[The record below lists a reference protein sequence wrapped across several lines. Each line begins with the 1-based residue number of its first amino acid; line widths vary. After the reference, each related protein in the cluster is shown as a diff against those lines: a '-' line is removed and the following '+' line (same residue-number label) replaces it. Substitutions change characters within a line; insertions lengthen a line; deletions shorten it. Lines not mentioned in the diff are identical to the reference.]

1 MARYTQESR
10 EKVRDAIDFA
20 ELVGARTELK
30 RSGTNRLQGL
40 CPFHE
45 ERTPSFGI
53 DPVEK
58 LYHCF
63 GCGAGGDVFSFV
75 METEGLDFGAAL
87 EWLAERAG
95 VELERESEDPRDAAK
110 RVRRDRLLALLE
122 RTAAYYVRVLWEGG
136 EAAGAR
142 EYLLGR
148 GLDEA
153 TLREFRVGYS
163 PSRWDRVLMASRK
176 AGFSEEELLAA
187 GLASRSRDGSGRL
200 FDRFRGR
207 IMFPLADERG
217 RVLGFGARALGE
229 GQQPKYLNTSDGE
242 VFHKGRMV
250 YGADLARAAAA
261 KAGRV
266 VLVEGY
272 TDVIALRQAG
282 VPEAVCSMGTALT
295 PQQVDALARLAPRVL
310 FCQDPDAAGQKA
322 VGRGLEGLAEHNS
335 DRRMGTKVDFRI
347 VRLPAGQDPADV
359 VQASGADAMRR
370 LLDERRGGAALPG
383 RARAGRRPH
392 GHRRARRRA
401 QPRRRGDRA
410 ARPERAALRAD
421 QARLRPPERARD
433 ARGERDRRPGAPP
446 PRRPGGRDRRGRAPP
461 ARAQRRRARRRPA
474 RAGRGR
480 RPGRRGTT
488 RPVVHEDPGPE
499 EGFRGPNGAHK
510 VLDRREQTERAFLS
524 YCLALPA
531 EGEQRLGRADLDEL
545 FAAPMTRRAAEY
557 LRGRLRTPAADLP
570 PGDEPLARLV
580 AELVI
585 RAGQLEATPAK
596 LELEALQLELSRLDR
611 LIAGARV
618 SGGEGMRELATERQ
632 VVLDAIRHRLTLA
645 PIPSATRTSV
655 RTVMDADWLRSRL
668 ESGRSIESIAREAG
682 KHPSTVAYWVNKHG
696 LIVAPRAT
704 PRRPRPDRS
713 RAARGAARRGP
724 LDPAM
729 AERLDRSYA
738 TVRHWLAQHGLAHA
752 ARVRLAETA
761 QRAPQARTRSR
772 RRARCT
778 VRRCSSAAARTAS
791 AAGCAA
797 SERSTAGAGD
807 QARPGR
813 RGRRGCALCGYD
825 RVDRRACSSITSTR
839 ARRRSR
845 SLARHDALARRGAR
859 RGREV
864 RPAVRELPCGGRG
877 GVAAPP

>member
-1 MARYTQESR
+1 MTRYTQESR

-63 GCGAGGDVFSFV
+63 GCGVGGDVFSFV

-110 RVRRDRLLALLE
+110 RARRDRLLALLE
-122 RTAAYYVRVLWEGG
+122 RAAAYYVRVLWESG
-136 EAAGAR
+136 EASGAR

-163 PSRWDRVLMASRK
+163 PSRWDRVLMASRT
-176 AGFSEEELLAA
+176 AGYTEQELLAA
-187 GLASRSRDGSGRL
+187 GLASRARDGSGRL

-217 RVLGFGARALGE
+217 RVLGFGARALRE

-242 VFHKGRMV
+242 LFHKGRIV

-295 PQQVDALARLAPRVL
+295 PQQVDALARLAPKVL

-322 VGRGLEGLAEHNS
+322 VGRGLEGLAEHNT
-335 DRRMGTKVDFRI
+335 DRRTGTKVDFRI
-347 VRLPAGQDPADV
+347 VRLPAGRDPADV
-359 VQASGADAMRR
+359 VAAEGGEAMRR
-370 LLDERRGGAALPG
+370 LLEAAIPVPHYQVERALEGDLTGTDARDAALSLAAEAIAPLG
-383 RARAGRRPH
+383 PSVLRSELVKLVSDRLNVPATLVESVIADP
-392 GHRRARRRA
+392 ARRRRAA
-401 QPRRRGDRA
+401 QAAEVAAAERRKREHAAAARRPPVLAPQGDR
-410 ARPERAALRAD
+410 
-421 QARLRPPERARD
+421 
-433 ARGERDRRPGAPP
+433 PP
-446 PRRPGGRDRRGRAPP
+446 PWDDA
-461 ARAQRRRARRRPA
+461 
-474 RAGRGR
+474 
-480 RPGRRGTT
+480 
-488 RPVVHEDPGPE
+488 PVVFDDPGPE

-510 VLDRREQTERAFLS
+510 VLDRREQTERAFLA
-524 YCLALPA
+524 YCLALPD
-531 EGEQRLGRADLDEL
+531 EGGRRLADADLEEL
-545 FAAPMTRRAAEY
+545 FSAAMTRRAAEY

-596 LELEALQLELSRLDR
+596 LELEALQLDLSRLDR

-618 SGGEGMRELATERQ
+618 SGGVGMRELATQRQ
-632 VVLDAIRHRLTLA
+632 LVLDAIRHRLT
-645 PIPSATRTSV
+645 
-655 RTVMDADWLRSRL
+655 
-668 ESGRSIESIAREAG
+668 
-682 KHPSTVAYWVNKHG
+682 
-696 LIVAPRAT
+696 
-704 PRRPRPDRS
+704 
-713 RAARGAARRGP
+713 
-724 LDPAM
+724 
-729 AERLDRSYA
+729 
-738 TVRHWLAQHGLAHA
+738 
-752 ARVRLAETA
+752 
-761 QRAPQARTRSR
+761 
-772 RRARCT
+772 
-778 VRRCSSAAARTAS
+778 
-791 AAGCAA
+791 
-797 SERSTAGAGD
+797 
-807 QARPGR
+807 
-813 RGRRGCALCGYD
+813 
-825 RVDRRACSSITSTR
+825 
-839 ARRRSR
+839 
-845 SLARHDALARRGAR
+845 
-859 RGREV
+859 
-864 RPAVRELPCGGRG
+864 
-877 GVAAPP
+877 